1 MARAG
6 RFTRGELQGVYRAI
20 RERRDVRSGFLPE
33 PLSEEVLGR
42 LMDAA
47 HRAPSVGLMQ
57 PWRFILIRAVE
68 IRKAV
73 HDIFLRSNQAALD
86 IYEGDRR
93 KKYASLKLEGILEA
107 PQNLCIVCNPET
119 ERGHRLGRLSMP
131 ETALYSVVCAVQN
144 LWLAARAEG
153 IGVGW
158 VSILDKKALH
168 EVLHIPENIVSVA
181 YLCLGYVDHFAAEP
195 DLERAGWERRIPLDQ
210 VLAFERYDPRW
221 SAQEEKKP

>member
-6 RFTRGELQGVYRAI
+6 RFTTDELQGVYRAI

-33 PLSEEVLGR
+33 PLNEEVLDR

-86 IYEGDRR
+86 VYEGDRR

-107 PQNLCIVCNPET
+107 PQNLCIVCNPEC
-119 ERGHRLGRLSMP
+119 ERGHQLGRLSMP
-131 ETALYSVVCAVQN
+131 ETALYSAVCAVQN

-153 IGVGW
+153 IGAGW

-168 EVLHIPENIVSVA
+168 EVLQIPENIVAVA

-221 SAQEEKKP
+221 RAREEKKP